1 MGNDCNADL
10 SRRRRRRQRGRGAG
24 STRWWWRRR
33 SPTST
38 TPASRP
44 STTSASYG
52 SAKPPS
58 PAAREGGAVVA
69 VALPCLPL
77 SCLASASHGSA
88 KRAGLRPPLPPRV
101 GQTGLAVPRRRATA
115 APSRPSAARA
125 SRRSVPL
132 ARRARAGSERRH
144 GLAARAPPPTVD
156 NIRTRGAVGPPVP
169 PARA

>member
-52 SAKPPS
+52 SLHHAMLCSCAAVVQPS
-58 PAAREGGAVVA
+58 LASTLHSVVLSCFRLTRVPAACSFDLLHFQRTKCDLLLQRTIGLQQQYEAMPYFLFLYEIAVTNRGTA
-69 VALPCLPL
+69 SSLF
-77 SCLASASHGSA
+77 SCEITVTNRGTASFIFLFEM
-88 KRAGLRPPLPPRV
+88 RAG
-101 GQTGLAVPRRRATA
+101 
-115 APSRPSAARA
+115 
-125 SRRSVPL
+125 
-132 ARRARAGSERRH
+132 H
-144 GLAARAPPPTVD
+144 GLL
-156 NIRTRGAVGPPVP
+156 
-169 PARA
+169 